1 MSLRTRMAGGTTGGA
16 GEDPPPSSGAA
27 VEREQFG
34 EALHALAD
42 AVIVVD
48 ADGVELLRN
57 DAAERFRDG
66 RHSDALAEEQINE
79 LLTRARQGQSGEREL
94 QLFGPPREVLFL
106 RSQPL
111 LADGAILGAVVFIR
125 DISETRRKE
134 AVRRDFVANVSHELK
149 TPIGALALLA
159 ETMAGSGDE
168 VVVRQLAERVSR
180 EADRLGRIIDDL
192 LNLSLI
198 EAQESPSR
206 EPVPISVLIAE
217 AVDAVRPAAD
227 ALGIPLHVSP
237 NLPDA
242 AVPCDRRQVLSALTN
257 LLDNAI
263 KYSESPSA
271 VEIGA
276 TASDGMVTITVTDHG
291 PGHPVARPRADLR
304 AVLPGRPGPQ
314 PGDGRHRPRPVHR
327 PPRRPGARRRRH
339 GRVARGRGLD
349 VPAAARAGRQR
360 RWLARRLP
368 VRRAALMADPQL
380 ILVVDDEQSY
390 RDALTV
396 ALEREG
402 FAVETAADGVEA
414 LERFD
419 AVQPALVLLD
429 VMLPRVSGVDVCR
442 QIRTRSRVP
451 IIMVTARNAEIDAV
465 VGLEVGAD
473 DYVTKPFR
481 LRELIARVRAA
492 LRRVPV
498 GAESSSGPDDVIEIG
513 DVRLDVARHEVS
525 VRGDLVALPLKEF
538 ELLELLLANAGR
550 VLTRDVLI
558 DRIWGPNYFGDT
570 KTLDVHVKRLR
581 TKVEEDPG
589 HPTHIVTVR
598 GVGYRFEKPRVT
610 AS

>member
-1 MSLRTRMAGGTTGGA
+1 M
-16 GEDPPPSSGAA
+16 
-27 VEREQFG
+27 
-34 EALHALAD
+34 
-42 AVIVVD
+42 
-48 ADGVELLRN
+48 
-57 DAAERFRDG
+57 
-66 RHSDALAEEQINE
+66 
-79 LLTRARQGQSGEREL
+79 
-94 QLFGPPREVLFL
+94 
-106 RSQPL
+106 
-111 LADGAILGAVVFIR
+111 
-125 DISETRRKE
+125 
-134 AVRRDFVANVSHELK
+134 
-149 TPIGALALLA
+149 
-159 ETMAGSGDE
+159 
-168 VVVRQLAERVSR
+168 
-180 EADRLGRIIDDL
+180 ADR
-192 LNLSLI
+192 
-198 EAQESPSR
+198 
-206 EPVPISVLIAE
+206 
-217 AVDAVRPAAD
+217 
-227 ALGIPLHVSP
+227 PLV
-237 NLPDA
+237 
-242 AVPCDRRQVLSALTN
+242 
-257 LLDNAI
+257 
-263 KYSESPSA
+263 
-271 VEIGA
+271 
-276 TASDGMVTITVTDHG
+276 
-291 PGHPVARPRADLR
+291 
-304 AVLPGRPGPQ
+304 
-314 PGDGRHRPRPVHR
+314 
-327 PPRRPGARRRRH
+327 
-339 GRVARGRGLD
+339 
-349 VPAAARAGRQR
+349 
-360 RWLARRLP
+360 
-368 VRRAALMADPQL
+368 
-380 ILVVDDEQSY
+380 LVVDDEQSY

-498 GAESSSGPDDVIEIG
+498 GQEANGVQHDVIEIG

-589 HPTHIVTVR
+589 HPTRIVTVR

-610 AS
+610 AG